1 MYTNQRLSA
10 STNNDS
16 DVHKLIIELI
26 IRKVYDEYTRLSGRA
41 RIYVYN
47 QEKSSM
53 YQPV

>member
-10 STNNDS
+10 STNHYS

-26 IRKVYDEYTRLSGRA
+26 IRKVYDEFTILNGRA

-47 QEKSSM
+47 QEKCSM